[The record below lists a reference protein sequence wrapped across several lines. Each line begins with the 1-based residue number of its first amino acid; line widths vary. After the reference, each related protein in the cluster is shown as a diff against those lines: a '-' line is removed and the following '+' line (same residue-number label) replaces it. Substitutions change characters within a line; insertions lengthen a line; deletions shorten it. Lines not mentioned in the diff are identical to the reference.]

1 MNGFSISATAIR
13 QHIGTLAL
21 TTTAIVLGVF
31 FLTSIQVDLLPA
43 ITYPRI
49 GLRLDAPGI
58 SPEVAIEE
66 ITKPLEQ
73 ALTTTEGVVQVYSQ
87 TREGRVSVDLF
98 FEPGGD
104 VDIA

>member
-21 TTTAIVLGVF
+21 ATTAIVLGIF

-49 GLRLDAPGI
+49 GLRLNSPGI
-58 SPEVAIEE
+58 SPEVAIE
-66 ITKPLEQ
+66 
-73 ALTTTEGVVQVYSQ
+73 
-87 TREGRVSVDLF
+87 
-98 FEPGGD
+98 
-104 VDIA
+104 